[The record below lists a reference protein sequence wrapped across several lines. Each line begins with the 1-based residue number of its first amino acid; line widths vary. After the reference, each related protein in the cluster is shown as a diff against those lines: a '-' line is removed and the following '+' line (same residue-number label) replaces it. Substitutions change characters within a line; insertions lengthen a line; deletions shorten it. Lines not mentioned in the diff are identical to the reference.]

1 FHPVVMDYL
10 GSEPWSL
17 YTAYQAKYDKATVT
31 APSWGPALPA
41 GKRYYYI
48 PEVDGFYDVPA
59 REYVVKRSGRWIR
72 ATSLQ
77 GANTTT
83 FHPVV
88 MDYLG
93 SEPWSLYTAYQAK
106 YDKPTS
112 SK

>member
-1 FHPVVMDYL
+1 MKHLLKPL
-10 GSEPWSL
+10 RIASL
-17 YTAYQAKYDKATVT
+17 AAFALTAAPPAVHAQTKATVT

-106 YDKPTS
+106 YD
-112 SK
+112 